1 MKNVIVKIL
10 VFSML
15 LTLLP
20 NIQYVKA
27 DTGIQDK
34 VTSVDVGKVESE
46 VNKELGIEVSN
57 ELKINIE
64 KETDEKVVVNTTL
77 DTTDLS
83 VSTDIDMKLETG
95 GITVFGKTVD
105 ENGEE
110 TQQNFD
116 VYVQEVEG
124 NDFIATFVDQET
136 GKEYEVNTLKASASI
151 WPVVVAAVARYGIQY
166 AIKKYGKQAV
176 TSAMKQV
183 PKSINKVD
191 DKFLKRK
198 GIDAHE
204 LKRDYLG
211 RSVSISKYDIYVDK
225 KTGRLWIYLKGGKGT
240 PIPTDS
246 FIK

>member
-34 VTSVDVGKVESE
+34 VTSVDVSKVESE

-77 DTTDLS
+77 ETTDLS
-83 VSTDIDMKLETG
+83 VSTDIDMNLETG

-136 GKEYEVNTLKASASI
+136 GSQEHK
-151 WPVVVAAVARYGIQY
+151 
-166 AIKKYGKQAV
+166 
-176 TSAMKQV
+176 
-183 PKSINKVD
+183 
-191 DKFLKRK
+191 
-198 GIDAHE
+198 
-204 LKRDYLG
+204 
-211 RSVSISKYDIYVDK
+211 
-225 KTGRLWIYLKGGKGT
+225 
-240 PIPTDS
+240 
-246 FIK
+246 